1 MDTQKT
7 VRKYLWYDLIAN
19 LCFGL
24 VTMINSLS
32 SIIKTDALKTV
43 VSTAGLINVIIFV
56 VFTIKG
62 RRLVSK
68 YYDSELNKM
77 GISMPKVG
85 DKNFQELLNKTQEK
99 LKNCSVDGLA
109 DKMSNDYM
117 KCNMIFT
124 AMTMFF
130 MLFQISQMMMQNI
143 RFELLLAFTIV
154 LECGFIFN
162 MTLEYKFSQNI
173 KEDNNDK
180 EQKSPQ
186 TDK

>member
-24 VTMINSLS
+24 VAMTHNLDNV
-32 SIIKTDALKTV
+32 IKTGTLKTV
-43 VSTAGLINVIIFV
+43 TSTVGLINVIIFV
-56 VFTIKG
+56 IFNIK
-62 RRLVSK
+62 RSRLVHK
-68 YYDSELNKM
+68 YYDSELNRM
-77 GISMPKVG
+77 GISLPSVG
-85 DKNFQELLNKTQEK
+85 DKNFQELFDKAQEK
-99 LKNCSVDGLA
+99 LESCSVDGLA

-117 KCNMIFT
+117 KYNLIFT
-124 AMTMFF
+124 TMTMLFVFF
-130 MLFQISQMMMQNI
+130 QMIIQNI
-143 RFELLLAFTIV
+143 RFEFLLAFTIV

-162 MTLEYKFSQNI
+162 MISEYKFSQNI